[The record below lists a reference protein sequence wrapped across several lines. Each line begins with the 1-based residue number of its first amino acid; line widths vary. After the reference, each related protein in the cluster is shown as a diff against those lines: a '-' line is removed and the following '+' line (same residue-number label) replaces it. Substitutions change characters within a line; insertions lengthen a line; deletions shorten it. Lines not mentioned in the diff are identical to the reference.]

1 METKR
6 MGKQTV
12 RLQNSPCIIC
22 SAAVGGSMEGAGP
35 LGGSYDFLSE
45 DSYFGAK
52 SWESAESA
60 MLKKCFDLVIA
71 KAGIS
76 VDTLDY
82 IFTGDLLNQCVGSE
96 FAVKESGVPLF
107 GLYGACSTMAESTS
121 LAAMSVDGGFANTV
135 CAMTSSHFCSA
146 ERQFRLPLAYGGQRT
161 PTAQWTA
168 TAAGAL
174 IISAEGA
181 GPYVTHVTTG
191 KIVDA
196 GSCDAANMGSAMAPA
211 ALETIC
217 THLAD
222 TNRDANYYDMI
233 VTGDLGVIGHEILLE
248 LAQTNG
254 IDLSAVC
261 NDCGMLIYDRKK
273 QDVHAGG
280 SGCGCSASVLAG
292 HLLPK
297 MRSGEIK
304 RLLFAATGAL
314 MSPTTA
320 LQGESILGICH
331 AVAIENE
338 KNVV

>member
-6 MGKQTV
+6 IGKQTV
-12 RLQNSPCIIC
+12 KLINSPSILNY
-22 SAAVGGSMEGAGP
+22 AAVGGSMEGQGP
-35 LGGSYDFLSE
+35 LAASYDYLSE

-60 MLKKCFDLVIA
+60 MLKKCFDLVVS
-71 KAGIS
+71 KSGIS
-76 VDTLDY
+76 ADVLDY
-82 IFTGDLLNQCVGSE
+82 IFAGDLLNQCVGSE
-96 FAVKESGVPLF
+96 FAIKDSGVPLF
-107 GLYGACSTMAESTS
+107 GLYGACSTMAESLS
-121 LAAMSVDGGFANTV
+121 LAAMIIDGGFANTV

-146 ERQFRLPLAYGGQRT
+146 ERQFRFPLAYGGQRT

-174 IISAEGA
+174 IIGAEGT
-181 GPYVTHVTTG
+181 GPYITHITTG

-196 GSCDAANMGSAMAPA
+196 GICDAANMGSAMAPA

-222 TNRDANYYDMI
+222 TGRDEHYYDMI
-233 VTGDLGVIGHEILLE
+233 VTGDLGLVGHQIMLE
-248 LAQTNG
+248 LALSNG
-254 IDLSAVC
+254 FDLSAVS
-261 NDCGMLIYDRKK
+261 NDCGMMIYDREK

-292 HLLPK
+292 YLLPK

-304 RLLFAATGAL
+304 RILFAATGAL
-314 MSPTTA
+314 MSPTTSQ
-320 LQGESILGICH
+320 QGESILGICH

-338 KNVV
+338 RNVV

>member
-1 METKR
+1 MKTKR
-6 MGKQTV
+6 IGKQTV
-12 RLQNSPCIIC
+12 KLHNSPCIAC
-22 SAAVGGSMEGAGP
+22 FASVGGSMEGQGP
-35 LGGSYDFLSE
+35 LAGSYDFLSE

-96 FAVKESGVPLF
+96 FAVKDSGVPLF

-121 LAAMSVDGGFANTV
+121 LAAMTVDGGFANTV

-146 ERQFRLPLAYGGQRT
+146 ERQFRFPLAYGGQRT

-174 IISAEGA
+174 IISND
-181 GPYVTHVTTG
+181 GPGPFVTHVTTG

-196 GSCDAANMGSAMAPA
+196 GICDAANMGSAMAPA

-222 TNRDANYYDMI
+222 TGREPNYYDMI
-233 VTGDLGVIGHEILLE
+233 VTGDLGVIGHEILLK
-248 LAQTNG
+248 LAQNNG
-254 IDLSAVC
+254 FDLSAVC
-261 NDCGMLIYDRKK
+261 SDCGMMIYDREK

-292 HLLPK
+292 YLLPK
-297 MRSGEIK
+297 MRKGEIK

-314 MSPTTA
+314 MSPTTS
-320 LQGESILGICH
+320 LQNESILGICH
-331 AVAIENE
+331 AVAIETE
-338 KNVV
+338 KNVI